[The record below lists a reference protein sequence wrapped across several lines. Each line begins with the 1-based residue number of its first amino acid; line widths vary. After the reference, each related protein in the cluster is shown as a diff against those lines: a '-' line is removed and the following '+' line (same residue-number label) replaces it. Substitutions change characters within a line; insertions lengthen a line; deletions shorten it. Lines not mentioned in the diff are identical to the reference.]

1 MDLKD
6 KAAVITGSSRGI
18 GRAIALKLAGLGA
31 KVVVNYRT
39 NAEAAQE
46 VVEAIQAQG
55 GQAIAVQ
62 ADVGDAEDAK
72 RLIKTAQTTY
82 GGLDILVNN
91 AGTTRDTLLAR
102 MSEEDWNL
110 VINTN
115 LKGTFNCTKAAMR
128 PMMRQRHGRI
138 VNITSVAGLTGN
150 PGQANYSAAK
160 AGLVG
165 FTKAVAKEVGSRNI
179 TVNAVAPGYIPTD
192 LTASLPQELVEK
204 AIEMTPLGRAG
215 MPEDIA
221 NAVAFLVSEEAS
233 FITGVVLRV
242 DGGLAMMG

>member
-1 MDLKD
+1 MSLQD
-6 KAAVITGSSRGI
+6 KVAVVTGSSRGI

-46 VVEAIQAQG
+46 VVEAIEAQG
-55 GQAIAVQ
+55 SQAIAVQ
-62 ADVGDAEDAK
+62 ADVGDADDAK
-72 RLIKTAQTTY
+72 RLIKAAQTTY

-91 AGTTRDTLLAR
+91 AGTTRDTLLVR
-102 MSEEDWNL
+102 MSDDDWNL

-115 LKGTFNCTKAAMR
+115 LKGAFNCTKAAIR

-138 VNITSVAGLTGN
+138 VNITSVAGLAGN

-192 LTASLPQELVEK
+192 LTASMPQELVEK
-204 AIEMTPLGRAG
+204 AIEMTPLGRPG
-215 MPEDIA
+215 TSEEIA
-221 NAVAFLVSEEAS
+221 NAVAFLVSDEANY
-233 FITGVVLRV
+233 ITGVVLRV

>member
-1 MDLKD
+1 MNLKD
-6 KAAVITGSSRGI
+6 RVAVVTGSSRGI

-31 KVVVNYRT
+31 KVVINYRI

-46 VVEAIQAQG
+46 VVEAIGAQG

-62 ADVGDAEDAK
+62 ADVGDADDAK
-72 RLIKTAQTTY
+72 RLIRTAQTTY

-115 LKGTFNCTKAAMR
+115 LKGAFNCTKAAIR
-128 PMMRQRHGRI
+128 PMMRRRYGRI
-138 VNITSVAGLTGN
+138 VNITSVAGLAGN

-165 FTKAVAKEVGSRNI
+165 FTKAVAKEVGSRHI

-192 LTASLPQELVEK
+192 LTASLPPELVER
-204 AIEMTPLGRAG
+204 AIEMTPLGRPG
-215 MPEDIA
+215 TSEEIA
-221 NAVAFLVSEEAS
+221 NAVAFLVSDEANY
-233 FITGVVLRV
+233 ITGVVLRV

>member
-1 MDLKD
+1 MGLKD
-6 KAAVITGSSRGI
+6 KVAVITGSSRGI

-72 RLIKTAQTTY
+72 RLIKAAQTTY

-221 NAVAFLVSEEAS
+221 NAVAFLVSDEAS
-233 FITGVVLRV
+233 YITGVVLRV